1 MTPAHSYFKE
11 LHDRTTTLLHKTISI
26 QPSLAGLITSLI
38 LGFRMSLKYTVE
50 AVEAFITYSNLCV
63 AILACCPNVERFMVF
78 GLARA
83 SKCLLLQ
90 TIKTR
95 PQLRILHMT
104 LRDGWERDT
113 GPLIAE
119 YDFTDFQDILASCRQ
134 LQLLSF
140 FDVPFTPSAPAAC
153 TVGGHLKRLNLEK
166 VAMSDAQIVGLM
178 ATLAESL
185 ETLHISH
192 DITNWEY
199 KRAEYSYSA
208 LKEALA
214 LLKKL
219 KYLHL
224 NIEQNYPLND
234 LDETLLLPLTE
245 LRTVYITP
253 LLFPFSGLAHLAS
266 PHLEHFHIWAVSG
279 VADPH
284 NVALVILPAVAA
296 MLPAPQFCPKV
307 LSIAHQIRNEED
319 PDIPMETVLPLN
331 EDLVADLTSRCAA
344 VGVHF
349 EYMPF
354 LDMFDPN

>member
-50 AVEAFITYSNLCV
+50 AVEAFITYSSLCV

-253 LLFPFSGLAHLAS
+253 LLLPFQRPGSPCVAASRALSHLGSLGCGRPAQCCAGHPTCRRSHAS
-266 PHLEHFHIWAVSG
+266 RPA
-279 VADPH
+279 
-284 NVALVILPAVAA
+284 ILPEGAVDSSPDSQRGGPRHTDGDG
-296 MLPAPQFCPKV
+296 PAP
-307 LSIAHQIRNEED
+307 
-319 PDIPMETVLPLN
+319 
-331 EDLVADLTSRCAA
+331 
-344 VGVHF
+344 
-349 EYMPF
+349 
-354 LDMFDPN
+354 